1 MSSPAS
7 PTASRRTRHL
17 PPPLPRRHQPLAAQL
32 RYLFALLNRFRLPVT
47 VVGLTLLGG
56 TLLVHHAY
64 QLPDGTRPGWAR
76 SAQAIYFLMIG
87 NPTLDFPRTW
97 YLELLWFL
105 VPPVGVIGVADGL
118 IRFAY
123 LFFARQRHDKEWN
136 LVLAQTLTDHVVLC
150 GAGRVGYRIY
160 QALRQLEV
168 PVLIVEK
175 SETAAFVQ
183 ALRTDGAAV
192 IIEDASTAGTM
203 ENVNLSK
210 ARALVCA
217 TDDDL
222 ANINIA
228 LDARRIRP
236 DIRVVMRVFD
246 EDLAERVENF
256 GVDAFSTSALSA
268 PAFAAASLDPGVH
281 HSFWLAGELH
291 VMAELQAPR
300 SFEGRTVDALREQ
313 RLLVAMV
320 ERGAEKLHAPAANL
334 ALRAGDTLHLQGPY
348 KSYDALA
355 RAARAG

>member
-1 MSSPAS
+1 M
-7 PTASRRTRHL
+7 
-17 PPPLPRRHQPLAAQL
+17 PRRRQPLAAQL
-32 RYLFALLNRFRLPVT
+32 RYLGALLNRFRLPIVL
-47 VVGLTLLGG
+47 VSLTLIGG
-56 TLLVHHAY
+56 TLLVHQAY
-64 QLPDGTRPGWAR
+64 VFPDGSRPGWAR

-87 NPTLDFPRTW
+87 NPTLDFPRVW

-123 LFFARQRHDKEWN
+123 LFFAAQRHDKEWN
-136 LVLAQTLTDHVVLC
+136 LVLAQTMSDHVVLC

-168 PVLIVEK
+168 PVLVVEK
-175 SETAAFVQ
+175 SENAAFVQ

-203 ENVNLSK
+203 AHVNLSS

-236 DIRVVMRVFD
+236 EIRVVMRVFD

-291 VMAELQAPR
+291 VMAELQAPQG
-300 SFEGRTVDALREQ
+300 FEGRSIESLREQ

-320 ERGAEKLHAPAANL
+320 ERGPEKLHAPVGTF
-334 ALRAGDTLHLQGPY
+334 ALRAGDKLHIQGPY

-355 RAARAG
+355 RAARAS